1 MISEEVHGDEISS
14 SVVKKSKSGVA
25 GLEPYSGPWN
35 KPQASHLV
43 RRTHIGLK
51 INNLNYARSFP
62 NSTDAVNAIVDNAIS
77 TPLPDDPQWFS
88 NNNSG
93 DVQDIYDIQFRWM
106 DDMYNGGLLQRMML
120 FWSNHF
126 AVSYSNMNALPDKA
140 SNSYSSHMYKYWKL
154 LHEYSFGNFK
164 EMVLAVS
171 KNAAMLY
178 YLNNYNNRKGQP
190 NEDFAR
196 ELMEL
201 FTLSPLN
208 KDGQQNYTENDVA
221 EVARAVTG
229 WRVNDANLNGYF
241 DESRHDSSSKT
252 IFGVASNYDL
262 DGVIDLI
269 FNLREEEVAYFLCK
283 KLYVFFVSAKP
294 NETIIQQMADH
305 CVSQNF
311 DIGEVLKKLL
321 SSAHFYEEQFM
332 GSRIKSPT
340 EIFISYLRELELT
353 PNTERKEYI
362 RLRMQELNEELLRPE
377 TVFGWAGY
385 NPPYSDGTPGHYAWL
400 NTNLM
405 PSRWDNLT
413 DLIYGYDNSGNQYDP
428 IRIAEKISDP
438 SNPFKM
444 AEDLAEHLL
453 ALPLD
458 LVGIREVDEDFAGN
472 PALHPGAVN
481 SANGQTYVAGYNS
494 FPEYKINLTKILLGT
509 IPWYEFTAN
518 TDQEGN
524 LYYEET
530 FAENIRQ
537 YISYLQQLPAYQ
549 LI

>member
-1 MISEEVHGDEISS
+1 MISEEV
-14 SVVKKSKSGVA
+14 KKDDQASPSRVNSNQQAA
-25 GLEPYSGPWN
+25 GLEAYTGTWT
-35 KPQASHLV
+35 KTQAAHLV
-43 RRTHIGLK
+43 RRTHLGLK
-51 INNLNYARSFP
+51 INNLNYARSFS
-62 NSTDAVNAIVDNAIS
+62 NATDAVNAIIDNAIS
-77 TPLPDDPQWFS
+77 TPIPDDPQWY
-88 NNNSG
+88 NNSNSG
-93 DVQDIYDIQFRWM
+93 DVQDVYDIQFRWM
-106 DDMYNGGLLQRMML
+106 DAMYNGGLRERMKL

-140 SNSYSSHMYKYWKL
+140 PNSYASHMYKYWRM

-164 EMVLAVS
+164 DFVSEVS
-171 KNAAMLY
+171 KNSAMLY
-178 YLNNYNNRKGQP
+178 YLNNYNNREGQP
-190 NEDFAR
+190 NEDFGR

-201 FTLSPLN
+201 FTLGPED
-208 KDGQQNYTENDVA
+208 KDGNPNYTENDVA

-229 WRVNDANLNGYF
+229 WRVNDATLSGYF
-241 DESRHDSSSKT
+241 DDSRFDSTSKT
-252 IFGVASNYDL
+252 IFGVASNYNL
-262 DGVIDLI
+262 DDVIELI
-269 FNLREEEVAYFLCK
+269 FTMKEQEAAYFLCR
-283 KLYVFFVSAKP
+283 KLYVFFVSAQP
-294 NETIIQQMADH
+294 NESIITELASH
-305 CVSQNF
+305 CISQNF
-311 DIGEVLKKLL
+311 NVGEVLRKLL
-321 SSAHFYEEQFM
+321 SSAHFYEEQFY

-340 EIFISYLRELELT
+340 EIFISYLRELEIT
-353 PNTERKEYI
+353 PDAQLKEYI

-413 DLIYGYDNSGNQYDP
+413 DIIYGYENSGNRYNP
-428 IRIAEKISDP
+428 IRLAEKISDP
-438 SNPFKM
+438 SNPFAV

-453 ALPLD
+453 APPLHTIGVR
-458 LVGIREVDEDFAGN
+458 LIEEDFAGN
-472 PALHPGAVN
+472 PALHPSN
-481 SANGQTYVAGYNS
+481 NVAGFDS

-518 TDQEGN
+518 SDQDGN
-524 LYYEET
+524 LYYEES